1 MLQTRTIEP
10 ATLGLLKKLMSVPY
24 LDQFY
29 LVGGTALA
37 LQLGHRM
44 SVDIDLFTINNFDSY
59 ELIETL
65 NKEYEIS
72 IESESANMLITYIN
86 NIKVDFVKMGYPLLY
101 KPILSDNIRMLE
113 IRDIAAMKLK
123 AIMQRGSKKG
133 FFDIYF
139 FLQQMT
145 LESLLQLFKKKF
157 EQYELFYII
166 KSLTYFNDAENYADP
181 IVFDKNVTWAKV
193 KSLIYKEVKK
203 LVI

>member
-10 ATLGLLKKLMSVPY
+10 ATLGLLNKLMSIHY
-24 LDQFY
+24 LNPFY

-44 SVDIDLFTINNFDSY
+44 SVDIDLFTLNDFDSD

-65 NKEYEIS
+65 NKEFDIS
-72 IESESANMLITYIN
+72 IESESANMLITYID
-86 NIKVDFVKMGYPLLY
+86 NIKVDFVKMAYPLLFN
-101 KPILSDNIRMLE
+101 PVLSDNVRMLD

-123 AIMQRGSKKG
+123 AVMQRGSKKD

-139 FLQQMT
+139 FLQQMS
-145 LESLLQLFKKKF
+145 LESLLKLFKKKF

-181 IVFDKNVTWAKV
+181 IVFDKKVTWAKV
-193 KSLIYKEVKK
+193 KSLINEEVNK
-203 LVI
+203 LVD